1 MEALLPILGA
11 ILMIWFLS
19 RLNHSGDD
27 SPRTNARNND
37 AVSSEPNDAQ
47 RASALLKDLEN
58 SEKTIDTTCVAA
70 SEKNEKKQEGKS
82 SEVEGEAE
90 KLIRSV
96 DRNFLM
102 SFLRGEAE
110 YRHQPRRMERFAFGE
125 KIRLGDVV
133 DFLVGCDMSKS
144 LTGLSICR
152 TNIIGSIDETR
163 FVKGNNEICNYDL
176 LSSVT
181 YLNNEGELL
190 PLTGENVTLSLTRND
205 GLPIVLFVR
214 NHQMTPDVLYLRVYS
229 MVGRTNAN
237 DDKHTWQSRNLAALN
252 STLLCC
258 RASSNNLEDWWR
270 FYQAMENRTIDNIQ
284 HGKPLKGLQY
294 AVCEGMFGRVTT
306 SDYIDCGNALC
317 RQSKY
322 YDAQRQYERAIHAL
336 DNPSE
341 NFKHGDSYGAI
352 NFRMVPCLVSTHDK
366 PRAFHFMDI
375 AYFFNSTILFDYIV
389 VSADLADY
397 RTMPLLEQHR
407 DELEECEA
415 KIIECTYQASL
426 TKLRKVL
433 TEDASFLTLGFILH
447 HLLRVNSYNI
457 VSMCVCCNGN
467 DGYTY
472 DVVYDRDKLWRY
484 KFQNLLHDGNTVVL
498 RYSRACYQCVD
509 MDDDK
514 SDHCH
519 DNSIIIQVNA
529 IEDSDLF
536 RIDVA
541 VPGFQNDPNIIS
553 DSYGKFSDYKSFV
566 ISSKPHEYDFSKSAE
581 EIMTE
586 VGSLYNKEMTHAV
599 ESMLGLYHVYLSL
612 LVDFDTLSED
622 RKFMCLDAAAK
633 IGSCYMELNL
643 PEVANY
649 FLDVGYESCN
659 LNNMMEYINCLVET
673 KDARAM
679 SIVDKQLIMQIDAP
693 DQIKSAWR
701 AFLKRRKA
709 YILIDWGQVAEA
721 KEFLSTLL
729 DDPLCKDYAKRELS
743 WLSMKEK
750 NQ

>member
-498 RYSRACYQCVD
+498 RYSRACYQCGD

>member
-1 MEALLPILGA
+1 
-11 ILMIWFLS
+11 
-19 RLNHSGDD
+19 
-27 SPRTNARNND
+27 
-37 AVSSEPNDAQ
+37 
-47 RASALLKDLEN
+47 
-58 SEKTIDTTCVAA
+58 
-70 SEKNEKKQEGKS
+70 
-82 SEVEGEAE
+82 
-90 KLIRSV
+90 
-96 DRNFLM
+96 
-102 SFLRGEAE
+102 
-110 YRHQPRRMERFAFGE
+110 
-125 KIRLGDVV
+125 
-133 DFLVGCDMSKS
+133 
-144 LTGLSICR
+144 
-152 TNIIGSIDETR
+152 
-163 FVKGNNEICNYDL
+163 
-176 LSSVT
+176 
-181 YLNNEGELL
+181 
-190 PLTGENVTLSLTRND
+190 
-205 GLPIVLFVR
+205 
-214 NHQMTPDVLYLRVYS
+214 
-229 MVGRTNAN
+229 
-237 DDKHTWQSRNLAALN
+237 
-252 STLLCC
+252 
-258 RASSNNLEDWWR
+258 
-270 FYQAMENRTIDNIQ
+270 
-284 HGKPLKGLQY
+284 
-294 AVCEGMFGRVTT
+294 
-306 SDYIDCGNALC
+306 
-317 RQSKY
+317 
-322 YDAQRQYERAIHAL
+322 
-336 DNPSE
+336 
-341 NFKHGDSYGAI
+341 
-352 NFRMVPCLVSTHDK
+352 
-366 PRAFHFMDI
+366 
-375 AYFFNSTILFDYIV
+375 
-389 VSADLADY
+389 
-397 RTMPLLEQHR
+397 
-407 DELEECEA
+407 
-415 KIIECTYQASL
+415 
-426 TKLRKVL
+426 
-433 TEDASFLTLGFILH
+433 
-447 HLLRVNSYNI
+447 
-457 VSMCVCCNGN
+457 MCVCCNGN

-498 RYSRACYQCVD
+498 RYSRACYQCGD

>member
-11 ILMIWFLS
+11 ILMFWFLS

-37 AVSSEPNDAQ
+37 AVPSEPNNGQ
-47 RASALLKDLEN
+47 RSAALLKDLEA
-58 SEKTIDTTCVAA
+58 SKKAIDTTCVEAN
-70 SEKNEKKQEGKS
+70 ELNEKEQEGKS
-82 SEVEGEAE
+82 SEVEGETE
-90 KLIRSV
+90 EFIRSA

-133 DFLVGCDMSKS
+133 DFLLGCDRSKS
-144 LTGLSICR
+144 LTGLSICC
-152 TNIIGSIDETR
+152 TNIIGSVDETR
-163 FVKGNNEICNYDL
+163 FVKGNDEICNYDL

-181 YLNNEGELL
+181 YFNDEGELL

-237 DDKHTWQSRNLAALN
+237 DDKHTWQSRNLAALD

-270 FYQAMENRTIDNIQ
+270 FYQDMENRTIDNIR

-306 SDYIDCGNALC
+306 SDYIDCGNALR

-322 YDAQRQYERAIHAL
+322 YDAQRQYERAIYAL

-498 RYSRACYQCVD
+498 RYSRACYQCGD

-659 LNNMMEYINCLVET
+659 LNNMMEYINCLVGT

-679 SIVDKQLIMQIDAP
+679 SIVDKKLIMQIDAP

-709 YILIDWGQVAEA
+709 YILIDWGQIAEA
-721 KEFLSTLL
+721 KEFLTKLL
-729 DDPLCKDYAKRELS
+729 DDPLCRDYAKRELS

>member
-1 MEALLPILGA
+1 
-11 ILMIWFLS
+11 MIWFLS

-47 RASALLKDLEN
+47 RASALLKDLEA
-58 SEKTIDTTCVAA
+58 SEKTVDTTCD
-70 SEKNEKKQEGKS
+70 ETNEKKDKEEEVKS
-82 SEVEGEAE
+82 SEVEGKTEE
-90 KLIRSV
+90 LIRSV

-125 KIRLGDVV
+125 KIRLGEVV
-133 DFLVGCDMSKS
+133 NFLMGCDMSKS
-144 LTGLSICR
+144 LTGLSICC
-152 TNIIGSIDETR
+152 TNIIGSVDETR
-163 FVKGNNEICNYDL
+163 FVKGNDEICNYDL

-181 YLNNEGELL
+181 YFNDEGELL

-258 RASSNNLEDWWR
+258 RASSNNLDDWWH
-270 FYQAMENRTIDNIQ
+270 FYQDMENRTIDSLQ

-294 AVCEGMFGRVTT
+294 VVCEGMFGQVRT
-306 SDYIDCGNALC
+306 SDYIDYGDALR
-317 RQSKY
+317 RQLKY

-336 DNPSE
+336 DNPFE
-341 NFKHGDSYGAI
+341 NFKHGDSYGEF
-352 NFRMVPCLVSTHDK
+352 NYRMARCLVSTHDI
-366 PRAFHFMDI
+366 PRVFHFMDI
-375 AYFFNSTILFDYIV
+375 AYFFHSTILYDYLG

-397 RTMPLLEQHR
+397 RTKSLLEQNR
-407 DELEECEA
+407 DKLEEVET
-415 KIIECTYQASL
+415 KIIETTYQSSL
-426 TKLRKVL
+426 DKYRKNIA
-433 TEDASFLTLGFILH
+433 EDTTYVTLGFVLQ

-457 VSMCVCCNGN
+457 ISMCVCRKGN

-472 DVVYDRDKLWRY
+472 DDVYNRDKLWRY
-484 KFQNLLHDGNTVVL
+484 KFQDLLHDGNIVVL
-498 RYSRACYQCVD
+498 RYSRACYQCGD

-541 VPGFQNDPNIIS
+541 VPGFQNDPNIVS

-586 VGSLYNKEMTHAV
+586 VGSLYNKGMTHAV

>member
-133 DFLVGCDMSKS
+133 DFLLGCDMSKS

-152 TNIIGSIDETR
+152 TNIIGSIEETR

-237 DDKHTWQSRNLAALN
+237 DDKHTWQSRNLAALD

-284 HGKPLKGLQY
+284 HGKPLKGLQH

-352 NFRMVPCLVSTHDK
+352 NFRMVPCLVYTHDK

-375 AYFFNSTILFDYIV
+375 AYFFNSTILFDYMV

-415 KIIECTYQASL
+415 NIIECTYQASL

-498 RYSRACYQCVD
+498 RYSRACYQCGD

-586 VGSLYNKEMTHAV
+586 VGSLYNKGMTHAV

>member
-1 MEALLPILGA
+1 
-11 ILMIWFLS
+11 MIWFLS

-27 SPRTNARNND
+27 SPRANVRRND

-47 RASALLKDLEN
+47 RASALLKDIED
-58 SEKTIDTTCVAA
+58 SEKPIDTTRDETN
-70 SEKNEKKQEGKS
+70 EKNEIEREEKS

-110 YRHQPRRMERFAFGE
+110 FRHQPRRMERFAFGE

-133 DFLVGCDMSKS
+133 DFLMGCDMSKS
-144 LTGLSICR
+144 LTGLSICC
-152 TNIIGSIDETR
+152 TNIIGSVDETR
-163 FVKGNNEICNYDL
+163 FVKGNDEICNYDL

-181 YLNNEGELL
+181 YFNDERELL

-205 GLPIVLFVR
+205 GVPIVLFVR

-229 MVGRTNAN
+229 MVGRTNTN

-258 RASSNNLEDWWR
+258 RASSNNLDDWWR
-270 FYQAMENRTIDNIQ
+270 FYQDMENSTIDSIK
-284 HGKPLKGLQY
+284 HDKPLKGLQF
-294 AVCEGMFGRVTT
+294 AVCEGMFGRVRT
-306 SDYIDCGNALC
+306 SDYICCGNALR

-322 YDAQRQYERAIHAL
+322 YDAQRQYERAIYAL

-341 NFKHGDSYGAI
+341 NFKHGDSYGEF
-352 NFRMVPCLVSTHDK
+352 NYRMARSLVSTHDI

-375 AYFFNSTILFDYIV
+375 AYFFHSTILYDYLG

-397 RTMPLLEQHR
+397 RTKSLLEQNR
-407 DELEECEA
+407 DKLEEVET
-415 KIIECTYQASL
+415 KIIETTYQSSL
-426 TKLRKVL
+426 DKYRKNIA
-433 TEDASFLTLGFILH
+433 EDTTYVTLGFVLQ

-457 VSMCVCCNGN
+457 ISMCVCRKGN

-472 DVVYDRDKLWRY
+472 DDVYNRDKLWRY
-484 KFQNLLHDGNTVVL
+484 KFQDLLHDGNTVVL
-498 RYSRACYQCVD
+498 RYSRACYQCGD
-509 MDDDK
+509 MDNDK
-514 SDHCH
+514 SDHCY

-536 RIDVA
+536 RIDVT

-553 DSYGKFSDYKSFV
+553 DRYGKFSDYKSFV
-566 ISSKPHEYDFSKSAE
+566 ISSKPYEYDFSKSVE
-581 EIMTE
+581 EIMAE
-586 VGSLYNKEMTHAV
+586 VGSLYNKERTHAV

-612 LVDFDTLSED
+612 LVNFDNLSED

-633 IGSCYMELNL
+633 IGSCYMELGL

-649 FLDVGYESCN
+649 FLDVGYHSFD

-679 SIVDKQLIMQIDAP
+679 SIVDNKLIMQIDAP

-709 YILIDWGQVAEA
+709 YILIDWGQIAEA
-721 KEFLSTLL
+721 KVFLTKLL
-729 DDPLCKDYAKRELS
+729 DDPLCRDYAKRELC

>member
-237 DDKHTWQSRNLAALN
+237 DDKHTWQSRNLAALD

-433 TEDASFLTLGFILH
+433 TEDASYLTLGFILH

-498 RYSRACYQCVD
+498 RYSRACYQCGD

>member
-133 DFLVGCDMSKS
+133 NFLVGCDLSKS

-237 DDKHTWQSRNLAALN
+237 DDKHTWQSRNLAALD

-498 RYSRACYQCVD
+498 RYSRACYQCGD

-586 VGSLYNKEMTHAV
+586 VGSLYNKGMTHAV

>member
-27 SPRTNARNND
+27 NPRTNARNDD

-47 RASALLKDLEN
+47 RASALLKDLEA
-58 SEKTIDTTCVAA
+58 SEKTIDTSCDKAN
-70 SEKNEKKQEGKS
+70 EKNDKEEGKS
-82 SEVEGEAE
+82 SEVEGKTEE
-90 KLIRSV
+90 LIRSV

-133 DFLVGCDMSKS
+133 DFLMGCDMSKS
-144 LTGLSICR
+144 LTGLSICC
-152 TNIIGSIDETR
+152 TNIIGSVDETR
-163 FVKGNNEICNYDL
+163 FVKGNDEICNYDL

-181 YLNNEGELL
+181 YFNDEGELL

-258 RASSNNLEDWWR
+258 RASSNNLDDWWH
-270 FYQAMENRTIDNIQ
+270 FYQDMENRTIDSLQ

-294 AVCEGMFGRVTT
+294 VVCEGMFGQVRT
-306 SDYIDCGNALC
+306 SDYIDYGDALR

-322 YDAQRQYERAIHAL
+322 YDAQRQYERAIYAL

-352 NFRMVPCLVSTHDK
+352 NFRMARCLVSTHDK

-375 AYFFNSTILFDYIV
+375 AYFFNSTILFDYLG

-397 RTMPLLEQHR
+397 RTKSLLEQNR
-407 DELEECEA
+407 DKLEEVET
-415 KIIECTYQASL
+415 KIIETTYQSSL
-426 TKLRKVL
+426 DKYRKNIA
-433 TEDASFLTLGFILH
+433 EDTTYVTLGFVLQ

-457 VSMCVCCNGN
+457 ISMCVCRNGN
-467 DGYTY
+467 DEYTY
-472 DVVYDRDKLWRY
+472 DVVNNRDKIWNY
-484 KFQNLLHDGNTVVL
+484 KFQDLLHDGNTMVL
-498 RYSRACYQCVD
+498 RYSRACYQCDD

-514 SDHCH
+514 SNLCY

-529 IEDSDLF
+529 IEGSDLF

-566 ISSKPHEYDFSKSAE
+566 ISSRPHEYDFSKPVE
-581 EIMTE
+581 GIMSE
-586 VGSLYNKEMTHAV
+586 VGSLYNKERTHAV

-612 LVDFDTLSED
+612 LVDFDNLSDD

-649 FLDVGYESCN
+649 FLDVGYQSCY

-679 SIVDKQLIMQIDAP
+679 SIVDKKLIMQIDAP

-709 YILIDWGQVAEA
+709 YILIDGDR
-721 KEFLSTLL
+721 LL
-729 DDPLCKDYAKRELS
+729 RPRCS
-743 WLSMKEK
+743 
-750 NQ
+750 

>member
-27 SPRTNARNND
+27 SPRPNDRNND

-47 RASALLKDLEN
+47 RASALLKDIEA
-58 SEKTIDTTCVAA
+58 SEKTVDTTCVEPN
-70 SEKNEKKQEGKS
+70 EKNEKKQEGKS
-82 SEVEGEAE
+82 SEVEGETE
-90 KLIRSV
+90 ELIRSA

-133 DFLVGCDMSKS
+133 DFLMGCDRSKS

-152 TNIIGSIDETR
+152 TNIVGSIDETR
-163 FVKGNNEICNYDL
+163 LVKGNNEICNYDL

-181 YLNNEGELL
+181 YFNDEGELL

-237 DDKHTWQSRNLAALN
+237 DDKHTWQNRNLAALN

-258 RASSNNLEDWWR
+258 RTISNNLDDWWH
-270 FYQAMENRTIDNIQ
+270 FYQDMENRTIDSLQ

-294 AVCEGMFGRVTT
+294 VVCEGMFGQVRT
-306 SDYIDCGNALC
+306 SDYIDCGNAL
-317 RQSKY
+317 RVQSKY
-322 YDAQRQYERAIHAL
+322 YDAQRQYERAIYAL

-341 NFKHGDSYGAI
+341 NFKHGDSYGEF
-352 NFRMVPCLVSTHDK
+352 NYRMARCLVSTHDI

-375 AYFFNSTILFDYIV
+375 AYFFHSTILYDYLG

-397 RTMPLLEQHR
+397 RTKSLLEQNR
-407 DELEECEA
+407 DKLEEVKT
-415 KIIECTYQASL
+415 KIIKTTYQCSL
-426 TKLRKVL
+426 DKYRKNIA
-433 TEDASFLTLGFILH
+433 EDTTYVTLGFVLQ

-457 VSMCVCCNGN
+457 ISMCVCRKGN

-472 DVVYDRDKLWRY
+472 DVVNDRDKLWRY
-484 KFQNLLHDGNTVVL
+484 KFQDLLHDGNTVVL
-498 RYSRACYQCVD
+498 RYSRACYQCDD

-514 SDHCH
+514 SNRCS

-566 ISSKPHEYDFSKSAE
+566 ISSRPHEYDFSKSAE

-586 VGSLYNKEMTHAV
+586 VGSLYNKERTHAV

-612 LVDFDTLSED
+612 LVNFDNLSDD
-622 RKFMCLDAAAK
+622 RKCMCLDAAAK

-649 FLDVGYESCN
+649 FLDVGYGSCN

-679 SIVDKQLIMQIDAP
+679 SIVDNKLIMQIDAP

-709 YILIDWGQVAEA
+709 YILIDWGQIAEA
-721 KEFLSTLL
+721 KEFLTMLL
-729 DDPLCKDYAKRELS
+729 DDPLCRDYAKRELS

>member
-11 ILMIWFLS
+11 ILMFWFLS

-37 AVSSEPNDAQ
+37 AVPSEPNDAQ
-47 RASALLKDLEN
+47 RASALLKDIEDSEN
-58 SEKTIDTTCVAA
+58 TIDTTCVEPN
-70 SEKNEKKQEGKS
+70 EKNEKKQEGKS
-82 SEVEGEAE
+82 SEVEGETE
-90 KLIRSV
+90 EFIRSA

-125 KIRLGDVV
+125 KIWLGDVV
-133 DFLVGCDMSKS
+133 DFLLGCDMSKS
-144 LTGLSICR
+144 LTGLSICC
-152 TNIIGSIDETR
+152 TNIIGSVDETR
-163 FVKGNNEICNYDL
+163 FVKGNTEICNYDL

-181 YLNNEGELL
+181 YFNDKGELL

-258 RASSNNLEDWWR
+258 RASSNNLDDWWC
-270 FYQAMENRTIDNIQ
+270 FYQDMENRTIDSLQ

-306 SDYIDCGNALC
+306 SDYIDCGDALR

-341 NFKHGDSYGAI
+341 NIKHGDSYGEF
-352 NFRMVPCLVSTHDK
+352 NYRMARCLVSTHDI

-375 AYFFNSTILFDYIV
+375 AYFFNSTILFDYLG
-389 VSADLADY
+389 VSAGLADY
-397 RTMPLLEQHR
+397 RTMPLLDQHR

-433 TEDASFLTLGFILH
+433 AEDTSYLTLGFILH

-457 VSMCVCCNGN
+457 VSMCVCYNGN

-484 KFQNLLHDGNTVVL
+484 KFQDLLHDGNTVVL
-498 RYSRACYQCVD
+498 RYSRACYQCGD

-529 IEDSDLF
+529 IEGSDLY

-566 ISSKPHEYDFSKSAE
+566 ISSKPYEYDFSKSVE
-581 EIMTE
+581 EIMAE
-586 VGSLYNKEMTHAV
+586 VGSLYNKERTHAV

-612 LVDFDTLSED
+612 LVNFDNLSDD

-649 FLDVGYESCN
+649 FLDVGYGSCN
-659 LNNMMEYINCLVET
+659 LNNMMEYINCLVGT

-679 SIVDKQLIMQIDAP
+679 SIVDKKLIMQIDAP

-709 YILIDWGQVAEA
+709 YILIDWGQIAEA
-721 KEFLSTLL
+721 KEFLTTLL
-729 DDPLCKDYAKRELS
+729 DDPLCRDYAKRELC

>member
-11 ILMIWFLS
+11 ILMFWFLS

-27 SPRTNARNND
+27 SPRANARNND

-133 DFLVGCDMSKS
+133 NFLVGCDLSKS

-237 DDKHTWQSRNLAALN
+237 DDKHTWQSRNLAALD

-498 RYSRACYQCVD
+498 RYSRACYQCGD

-553 DSYGKFSDYKSFV
+553 DSCGKFSDYKSFV

-586 VGSLYNKEMTHAV
+586 VGSLYNKGMTHAV

>member
-125 KIRLGDVV
+125 KIRLGEVV
-133 DFLVGCDMSKS
+133 NFLMGCDMSKS
-144 LTGLSICR
+144 LTGLSICC
-152 TNIIGSIDETR
+152 TNIIGSVDETR
-163 FVKGNNEICNYDL
+163 FVKGNDEICNYDL

-181 YLNNEGELL
+181 YFNDEGELL

-237 DDKHTWQSRNLAALN
+237 DDKHTWQSRNLAALD

-284 HGKPLKGLQY
+284 HGKPLKGLQH

-352 NFRMVPCLVSTHDK
+352 NFRMVPCLVYTHDK

-375 AYFFNSTILFDYIV
+375 AYFFNSTILFDYMV

-415 KIIECTYQASL
+415 NIIECTYQASL

-472 DVVYDRDKLWRY
+472 DVVYDRDKLCRY

-498 RYSRACYQCVD
+498 RYSRACYQCGD

-586 VGSLYNKEMTHAV
+586 VGSLYNKGMTHAV

>member
-47 RASALLKDLEN
+47 RASALLKDLED
-58 SEKTIDTTCVAA
+58 SEKPINTTCV
-70 SEKNEKKQEGKS
+70 EVNEQNEKEQEEKS
-82 SEVEGEAE
+82 SEVEGEANE
-90 KLIRSV
+90 FPRSV
-96 DRNFLM
+96 DWNFKY

-125 KIRLGDVV
+125 KIRLGEVV
-133 DFLVGCDMSKS
+133 NFLMGCDMSKS

-152 TNIIGSIDETR
+152 TNMIGGVDETR
-163 FVKGNNEICNYDL
+163 FVKGNNEIRNYDL

-181 YLNNEGELL
+181 YYNKEGELL
-190 PLTGENVTLSLTRND
+190 PLTGENVILSLTRND

-237 DDKHTWQSRNLAALN
+237 DDKHTWQSRNLAELN

-258 RASSNNLEDWWR
+258 RVSSNNLDDWWR
-270 FYQAMENRTIDNIQ
+270 FYQDMENRTLDSIK

-352 NFRMVPCLVSTHDK
+352 NFRMARCLVSTHDK

-375 AYFFNSTILFDYIV
+375 AYFFNSTILFDYLW
-389 VSADLADY
+389 VSAGLADY
-397 RTMPLLEQHR
+397 RTKSLLEQNR
-407 DELEECEA
+407 DKLEEVET
-415 KIIECTYQASL
+415 KIIETTYQSSL
-426 TKLRKVL
+426 DKYRKNIA
-433 TEDASFLTLGFILH
+433 EDTTYVTLGFVLQ

-457 VSMCVCCNGN
+457 ISMCVCRKGN

-472 DVVYDRDKLWRY
+472 DDVYNRDKLWRY
-484 KFQNLLHDGNTVVL
+484 KFQDLLHDGNTVVL
-498 RYSRACYQCVD
+498 RYSRACYQCGD
-509 MDDDK
+509 TEDDK

-553 DSYGKFSDYKSFV
+553 DRYGKFSDYKSFV
-566 ISSKPHEYDFSKSAE
+566 ISSKPHEYDFSKSVE
-581 EIMTE
+581 EIMAE
-586 VGSLYNKEMTHAV
+586 VGSLYNKERTHAV

-612 LVDFDTLSED
+612 LVDFDNLSD
-622 RKFMCLDAAAK
+622 DKKFMCLDAAAK
-633 IGSCYMELNL
+633 IGSCYMELDL

-649 FLDVGYESCN
+649 FLDVGYGSCD
-659 LNNMMEYINCLVET
+659 LNNMMEYINCLVGT

-679 SIVDKQLIMQIDAP
+679 SIVDKQLLMQIDAP

-709 YILIDWGQVAEA
+709 YILIDWGQIAEA
-721 KEFLSTLL
+721 KEFLTTLL
-729 DDPLCKDYAKRELS
+729 DDPLCRDYAKRELS
-743 WLSMKEK
+743 WLSIKEK

>member
-27 SPRTNARNND
+27 SPRTNARNNG

-47 RASALLKDLEN
+47 RASALLKDIED
-58 SEKTIDTTCVAA
+58 SEKPIDTTRDETN
-70 SEKNEKKQEGKS
+70 EKNEIEREGKS

-133 DFLVGCDMSKS
+133 DFLMGCDMSKS

-152 TNIIGSIDETR
+152 TNIVGSIDETR
-163 FVKGNNEICNYDL
+163 FVKGNTEICNYDL

-181 YLNNEGELL
+181 YFNDEGELL

-214 NHQMTPDVLYLRVYS
+214 NHQMIPDVLYLRVYS

-258 RASSNNLEDWWR
+258 RASSNNLDDWWH
-270 FYQAMENRTIDNIQ
+270 FYQDMENRTIDSLQ
-284 HGKPLKGLQY
+284 HSKPLKGLQY

-306 SDYIDCGNALC
+306 SDYIDYGNAL
-317 RQSKY
+317 RRRSKY
-322 YDAQRQYERAIHAL
+322 YDAQRKYERAIHAL

-341 NFKHGDSYGAI
+341 NFKHGDSYGEF
-352 NFRMVPCLVSTHDK
+352 NYRMARCLVSTHDI

-375 AYFFNSTILFDYIV
+375 AYFFNSTILYDYLG
-389 VSADLADY
+389 VSAGLADY
-397 RTMPLLEQHR
+397 RTMPLLDQHR

-433 TEDASFLTLGFILH
+433 AEDTSYLTLGFILH

-484 KFQNLLHDGNTVVL
+484 KFQDLLHDGNTVVL
-498 RYSRACYQCVD
+498 RYSRACYQCGD

-514 SDHCH
+514 SNLCN

-541 VPGFQNDPNIIS
+541 VPAFQNDPNIIS

-566 ISSKPHEYDFSKSAE
+566 ISSKLYEYDFSKSVE
-581 EIMTE
+581 EIMAE
-586 VGSLYNKEMTHAV
+586 VGSLYNKERAHAV
-599 ESMLGLYHVYLSL
+599 ESMLVLYHVYLSL
-612 LVDFDTLSED
+612 LVDFDNLSDD

-633 IGSCYMELNL
+633 IGSCYMELDL
-643 PEVANY
+643 PEIANY
-649 FLDVGYESCN
+649 FLNVGYQSRD

-673 KDARAM
+673 KDVRAM
-679 SIVDKQLIMQIDAP
+679 SIVDKELIMQIDAP
-693 DQIKSAWR
+693 DQIKSVWR

-709 YILIDWGQVAEA
+709 YLLIDWGQIAEA
-721 KEFLSTLL
+721 KEFLTKLL
-729 DDPLCKDYAKRELS
+729 DDPLCRDYAKRELC

>member
-70 SEKNEKKQEGKS
+70 SEKNEKKQEEKS

-133 DFLVGCDMSKS
+133 NFLVGCDLSKS

-237 DDKHTWQSRNLAALN
+237 DDKHTWQSRNLAALD

-498 RYSRACYQCVD
+498 RYSRACYQCGD

>member
-11 ILMIWFLS
+11 ILMFWFLS

-37 AVSSEPNDAQ
+37 AVPSEPNNGQ
-47 RASALLKDLEN
+47 RSAALLKDLEA
-58 SEKTIDTTCVAA
+58 SKKAIDTTCVEAN
-70 SEKNEKKQEGKS
+70 ELNEKEQEGKS
-82 SEVEGEAE
+82 SEVEGETE
-90 KLIRSV
+90 EFIRSA

-133 DFLVGCDMSKS
+133 DFLLGCDRSKS
-144 LTGLSICR
+144 LTGLSICC
-152 TNIIGSIDETR
+152 TNIIGSVDETR
-163 FVKGNNEICNYDL
+163 FVKGNDEICNYDL

-181 YLNNEGELL
+181 YFNDEGELL

-237 DDKHTWQSRNLAALN
+237 DDKHTWQSRNLAALD

-270 FYQAMENRTIDNIQ
+270 FYQDMENRTIDNIR

-306 SDYIDCGNALC
+306 SDYIDCGNALR

-322 YDAQRQYERAIHAL
+322 YDAQRQYERAIYAL

-498 RYSRACYQCVD
+498 RYSRACYQCGD

>member
-133 DFLVGCDMSKS
+133 DFLLGCDMSKS

-152 TNIIGSIDETR
+152 TNIIGSIEETR

-237 DDKHTWQSRNLAALN
+237 DDKHTWQSRNLAALD

-284 HGKPLKGLQY
+284 HGKPLKGLQH

-352 NFRMVPCLVSTHDK
+352 NFRMVPCLVYTHDK

-375 AYFFNSTILFDYIV
+375 AYFFNSTILFDYMV

-498 RYSRACYQCVD
+498 RYSRACYQCGD

-586 VGSLYNKEMTHAV
+586 VGSLYNKGMTHAV

>member
-27 SPRTNARNND
+27 STRPNDRNND

-47 RASALLKDLEN
+47 RASALLKDLEA
-58 SEKTIDTTCVAA
+58 SEKTIDTSCDKAN
-70 SEKNEKKQEGKS
+70 EKNDKEEEGKS
-82 SEVEGEAE
+82 SEVEGKTEE
-90 KLIRSV
+90 LIRSV

-133 DFLVGCDMSKS
+133 DFLMGCDMSKS

-152 TNIIGSIDETR
+152 TNIIGSVDETR
-163 FVKGNNEICNYDL
+163 FVKGNDEICNYDL

-181 YLNNEGELL
+181 YFNDEGELL

-258 RASSNNLEDWWR
+258 RASSNNLDDWWH
-270 FYQAMENRTIDNIQ
+270 FYQDMENRTIDSLQ

-294 AVCEGMFGRVTT
+294 VVCEGMFGQVRT
-306 SDYIDCGNALC
+306 SDYIDYGDALR

-341 NFKHGDSYGAI
+341 NIKHGDSYGEF
-352 NFRMVPCLVSTHDK
+352 NYRMARCLVSTHDI

-375 AYFFNSTILFDYIV
+375 AYFFNSTILYDYLG
-389 VSADLADY
+389 VSAELADY

-407 DELEECEA
+407 DELEECET
-415 KIIECTYQASL
+415 KIIECTYQDSL

-433 TEDASFLTLGFILH
+433 AEDTSYLTLGFILH

-472 DVVYDRDKLWRY
+472 DVVNNRDKIWNY
-484 KFQNLLHDGNTVVL
+484 KFQDLLHDGNTVAL
-498 RYSRACYQCVD
+498 RYSRACYQCGD

-514 SDHCH
+514 SNLCY

-529 IEDSDLF
+529 IEGSDLF

-566 ISSKPHEYDFSKSAE
+566 ISSRPHEYDFSKSAE
-581 EIMTE
+581 EIMSE
-586 VGSLYNKEMTHAV
+586 VGSLYNKERTHAV

-612 LVDFDTLSED
+612 LIDFDNLSDD

-649 FLDVGYESCN
+649 FLDVGYQSCY

-679 SIVDKQLIMQIDAP
+679 SIVDKKLIMQIDAP

-709 YILIDWGQVAEA
+709 YILIDWGQIAEA
-721 KEFLSTLL
+721 KEFLTKLL
-729 DDPLCKDYAKRELS
+729 DDPLCRDYAKRELS

>member
-19 RLNHSGDD
+19 RLNHSEDD

-47 RASALLKDLEN
+47 RASALLKDIED
-58 SEKTIDTTCVAA
+58 SEKAIDTTCDEANG
-70 SEKNEKKQEGKS
+70 KNDKEEEKS

-90 KLIRSV
+90 ELIRSV

-133 DFLVGCDMSKS
+133 DFLMGCDMSKS
-144 LTGLSICR
+144 LIGLSICR
-152 TNIIGSIDETR
+152 TNIVGSIEETR
-163 FVKGNNEICNYDL
+163 SVKGNTEICNYDL

-181 YLNNEGELL
+181 YFNDEGELL

-229 MVGRTNAN
+229 MVGRTNAD

-258 RASSNNLEDWWR
+258 RASSNNLDDWWH
-270 FYQAMENRTIDNIQ
+270 FYQDMENRTIDSLQ

-294 AVCEGMFGRVTT
+294 VVCEGMFGQVRT
-306 SDYIDCGNALC
+306 SDYIDYGDALR

-341 NFKHGDSYGAI
+341 NIKHGDSYGEF
-352 NFRMVPCLVSTHDK
+352 NYRMARCLVSTHDI

-375 AYFFNSTILFDYIV
+375 AYFFNSTILYDYLG
-389 VSADLADY
+389 VSAELADY

-407 DELEECEA
+407 DELEECET
-415 KIIECTYQASL
+415 KIIECTYQDSL

-433 TEDASFLTLGFILH
+433 AEDTSYLTLGFILH

-472 DVVYDRDKLWRY
+472 DVVNNRDKIWNY
-484 KFQNLLHDGNTVVL
+484 KFQDLLHDGNTVAL
-498 RYSRACYQCVD
+498 RYSRACYQCGD

-514 SDHCH
+514 SNLCY

-529 IEDSDLF
+529 IEGSDLF

-566 ISSKPHEYDFSKSAE
+566 ISSKPHEYDFSKPVE
-581 EIMTE
+581 EIMSE
-586 VGSLYNKEMTHAV
+586 VGSLYNKERTHAV

-612 LVDFDTLSED
+612 LVDFDNLSDD

-649 FLDVGYESCN
+649 FLDVGYQSCY

-679 SIVDKQLIMQIDAP
+679 SIVDKKLIMQIDAP

-709 YILIDWGQVAEA
+709 YILIDWGQIAEA
-721 KEFLSTLL
+721 KEFLTTLL
-729 DDPLCKDYAKRELS
+729 DDPLCRDYAKRELS

>member
-1 MEALLPILGA
+1 M
-11 ILMIWFLS
+11 
-19 RLNHSGDD
+19 
-27 SPRTNARNND
+27 
-37 AVSSEPNDAQ
+37 
-47 RASALLKDLEN
+47 
-58 SEKTIDTTCVAA
+58 
-70 SEKNEKKQEGKS
+70 
-82 SEVEGEAE
+82 
-90 KLIRSV
+90 
-96 DRNFLM
+96 
-102 SFLRGEAE
+102 
-110 YRHQPRRMERFAFGE
+110 
-125 KIRLGDVV
+125 
-133 DFLVGCDMSKS
+133 
-144 LTGLSICR
+144 
-152 TNIIGSIDETR
+152 
-163 FVKGNNEICNYDL
+163 
-176 LSSVT
+176 
-181 YLNNEGELL
+181 

-237 DDKHTWQSRNLAALN
+237 DDKHTWQSRNLAALD

-498 RYSRACYQCVD
+498 RYSRACYQCGD

>member
-237 DDKHTWQSRNLAALN
+237 DDKHTWQSRNLAALD

-498 RYSRACYQCVD
+498 RYSRACYQCGD

>member
-27 SPRTNARNND
+27 NPRANARNND

-47 RASALLKDLEN
+47 RASALLKDLED
-58 SEKTIDTTCVAA
+58 SEKTIDTTCDEAN
-70 SEKNEKKQEGKS
+70 EKNDKEEEGKS
-82 SEVEGEAE
+82 SEVEGKTEE
-90 KLIRSV
+90 LIRSA

-125 KIRLGDVV
+125 KIKLGDVV

-152 TNIIGSIDETR
+152 TNIIGSIEETR
-163 FVKGNNEICNYDL
+163 FVKGNDEICKYDL

-181 YLNNEGELL
+181 YYNDEGELL

-205 GLPIVLFVR
+205 GLPIVFFVR

-258 RASSNNLEDWWR
+258 RASSNNLDDWWC
-270 FYQAMENRTIDNIQ
+270 FYQDMENRTIDSIK

-294 AVCEGMFGRVTT
+294 AVCEGMFGRVRT
-306 SDYIDCGNALC
+306 SDYICCGNALR

-322 YDAQRQYERAIHAL
+322 YDAQRQYERAIYAL

-341 NFKHGDSYGAI
+341 NFKHGDSYGEF
-352 NFRMVPCLVSTHDK
+352 NYRMARSLVSTHDI

-375 AYFFNSTILFDYIV
+375 AYFFHSTILYDYLG

-397 RTMPLLEQHR
+397 RTKSLLEQNR
-407 DELEECEA
+407 DELEEVET
-415 KIIECTYQASL
+415 KIIETTYQCSL
-426 TKLRKVL
+426 DKCRKNIA
-433 TEDASFLTLGFILH
+433 EDTTYVTLGFVLQ

-457 VSMCVCCNGN
+457 ISMCVCRKGN

-472 DVVYDRDKLWRY
+472 DDVYNRDKLWRY
-484 KFQNLLHDGNTVVL
+484 KFQDLLHDGNTVVL
-498 RYSRACYQCVD
+498 RYSRACYQCGD
-509 MDDDK
+509 MDNDK
-514 SDHCH
+514 SDHCY

-553 DSYGKFSDYKSFV
+553 DRYGRFSDYKSFV
-566 ISSKPHEYDFSKSAE
+566 ISSRPHEYDFSKSAE

-586 VGSLYNKEMTHAV
+586 VGSLYNKERTHAV

-612 LVDFDTLSED
+612 LVDFDNLSD
-622 RKFMCLDAAAK
+622 DKKFMCLDAAAK
-633 IGSCYMELNL
+633 IGSCYMELDL

-649 FLDVGYESCN
+649 FLDVGYQSCD

-679 SIVDKQLIMQIDAP
+679 SIVDNKLIMQIDAP

-709 YILIDWGQVAEA
+709 YLLIDWGQIAEA
-721 KEFLSTLL
+721 KEFLTKLL
-729 DDPLCKDYAKRELS
+729 DDPLCSDYAKRELS
-743 WLSMKEK
+743 WLSMNEK

>member
-11 ILMIWFLS
+11 ILLFWFLS

-37 AVSSEPNDAQ
+37 TVSSEPNDAQ
-47 RASALLKDLEN
+47 RASALLKDIED
-58 SEKTIDTTCVAA
+58 SEKAIDTTCDEAN
-70 SEKNEKKQEGKS
+70 EKNDKEEEGKS
-82 SEVEGEAE
+82 SEVEGKAE
-90 KLIRSV
+90 ELIRSA

-110 YRHQPRRMERFAFGE
+110 YRHQPRRMERFSFGE

-133 DFLVGCDMSKS
+133 DFLVGCDRSKS

-152 TNIIGSIDETR
+152 TNIVGSIDETR
-163 FVKGNNEICNYDL
+163 FVKGNTEICNYDL

-181 YLNNEGELL
+181 YFNDEGELL

-258 RASSNNLEDWWR
+258 RASLNNLDNRWH
-270 FYQAMENRTIDNIQ
+270 FYQDMENRTIDSLQ
-284 HGKPLKGLQY
+284 HSKPLKGLQY
-294 AVCEGMFGRVTT
+294 AVCEGMFGRVTA
-306 SDYIDCGNALC
+306 SDYIDCGDAL
-317 RQSKY
+317 RRRSKY

-341 NFKHGDSYGAI
+341 NFKHGDSYGEF
-352 NFRMVPCLVSTHDK
+352 NYRMARCLVSTHDI

-375 AYFFNSTILFDYIV
+375 AYFFNSTILYDYLG
-389 VSADLADY
+389 VSAGLADY
-397 RTMPLLEQHR
+397 RTMPLLDQHR
-407 DELEECEA
+407 DKLEECEA

-433 TEDASFLTLGFILH
+433 AEDTSYLTLGFILH

-457 VSMCVCCNGN
+457 VSMCVCRNSN

-484 KFQNLLHDGNTVVL
+484 KFQDLLHDGNTVVL
-498 RYSRACYQCVD
+498 RYSRACYQCGD

-514 SDHCH
+514 SNLCN

-541 VPGFQNDPNIIS
+541 VPAFQNDPNIIS

-566 ISSKPHEYDFSKSAE
+566 ISSKPYEYDFSKSVE
-581 EIMTE
+581 EIMAE
-586 VGSLYNKEMTHAV
+586 VGSLYNKERAHAV
-599 ESMLGLYHVYLSL
+599 ESMLVLYHVYLSL
-612 LVDFDTLSED
+612 LVDFDNLSDD

-633 IGSCYMELNL
+633 IGSCYMELDL
-643 PEVANY
+643 PEIANY
-649 FLDVGYESCN
+649 FLNVGYQSRD

-673 KDARAM
+673 KDVRAM
-679 SIVDKQLIMQIDAP
+679 SIVDKKLIMQIDAP
-693 DQIKSAWR
+693 DQIKSAWC

-709 YILIDWGQVAEA
+709 YILIDWGRIAEA
-721 KEFLSTLL
+721 KEFLTTLL
-729 DDPLCKDYAKRELS
+729 DDPLCRDYAKRELC